1 MKAIIRTL
9 LAAVLL
15 ATAAPNWAQ
24 SDSTLNLKDAD
35 INALIATVS
44 EITGKN
50 FIIDPRVKGKV
61 TVLSST
67 PMSADGVYE
76 TFLAVLQVHGFAA
89 IPSGEAIK
97 IIPEVNAKQDG
108 APTRGEYT
116 VAPDD
121 VITRVVE
128 VENVPAA
135 QLVPILRPLV
145 PQYGHLAALAVSNM
159 LIISDR
165 AANVIRLR
173 EIIRRIDQSPDRQIE
188 LIKLNSASAREVSQ
202 TLTTLTQQSS
212 KQDPN
217 AANITILADER
228 TNSIILGGDRATRSQ
243 LRSVILE
250 LDTPL
255 EDEGATQVLYLRFAS
270 AENLAPILQGYVEQ
284 AAQGGNP
291 AQGSN
296 NAARN
301 SASNARVIPEPDI
314 NALVVTA
321 PPEIMRQVKDV
332 VAQLDI
338 RRSQVLVEAIIAEV
352 NVNTARQLGVDSAVL
367 NDERIAAA
375 NILNENTGQVIG
387 RLGTAGAT
395 GDLPP
400 SALGALLGSGL
411 NVLGGRISDTDS
423 SFVFLLRALAG
434 DGNTNILS
442 TPSLVTMDNEEAEI
456 SVGQEVP
463 FLTGS
468 FSNTGGNV
476 GAVNPFQTIDRRDVG
491 LTLGIT
497 PQINE
502 GETIQLT
509 INQEISSVQQ
519 GSGGAVDL
527 ITNKRTLSTTVMVDS
542 GDILVLGGLIDDN
555 VTESD
560 QRVPILGSIPVLGNL
575 FRSRSVTKNKQ
586 NLMIFIRP
594 LILRNREQS
603 NFYTRKKY
611 DQIRG
616 VQLEAREQGSN
627 FLGRVD
633 RPVLVELDRYDNV
646 PPPQQAPRGARD
658 SGPAQ
663 VAPGAAD
670 GPRMPGEPPRTKA
683 EPDYGRYGPAPIA
696 PPYAYTREPTPR
708 PEPPAQQPAS
718 EPPADQD
725 EDKGAYDYRKEAGGN
740 TARRAR
746 WP

>member
-1 MKAIIRTL
+1 MKAITRIL
-9 LAAVLL
+9 LAAAVL
-15 ATAAPNWAQ
+15 ATAATPSWAQ

-67 PMSADGVYE
+67 PMSAEGVYE

-97 IIPEVNAKQDG
+97 ILPEVKAKQDG

-188 LIKLNSASAREVSQ
+188 LIKLNSASAREVAQ
-202 TLTTLTQQSS
+202 TLTSLTQQSG

-217 AANITILADER
+217 AANITVLADER

-255 EDEGATQVLYLRFAS
+255 DDEGATQVLYLRFAS

-284 AAQGGNP
+284 AAQGGAP
-291 AQGSN
+291 AQGGN

-301 SASNARVIPEPDI
+301 AGSNVRVIPEPDI

-321 PPEIMRQVKDV
+321 PPEIMRQVKEV

-352 NVNTARQLGVDSAVL
+352 NVNTARELGVDSAVL

-375 NILNENTGQVIG
+375 NILDPNTRDVIRG
-387 RLGTAGAT
+387 LGAT
-395 GDLPP
+395 GASGDLPP

-468 FSNTGGNV
+468 FSNTGGTV

-594 LILRNREQS
+594 VILRNRDQS
-603 NFYTRKKY
+603 NYYTRKKY

-616 VQLEAREQGSN
+616 VQLEARDRGSN

-633 RPVLVELDRYDNV
+633 RPVLVELDRFDPV
-646 PPPQQAPRGARD
+646 PPPQSLPRGARE
-658 SGPAQ
+658 SGPAR
-663 VAPGAAD
+663 VSPDAAYD
-670 GPRMPGEPPRTKA
+670 NPRMPGPAGSSPSPA
-683 EPDYGRYGPAPIA
+683 QAQYGPAPIA
-696 PPYAYTREPTPR
+696 PPYATQRTPAPQAAE
-708 PEPPAQQPAS
+708 PEPEEEAQRK
-718 EPPADQD
+718 DN
-725 EDKGAYDYRKEAGGN
+725 AYDYRKEAGGN

>member
-1 MKAIIRTL
+1 MQATLKNSL
-9 LAAVLL
+9 LAALTGFAMLL
-15 ATAAPNWAQ
+15 AAGAHAQ
-24 SDSTLNLKDAD
+24 SESTLNLKDAD

-67 PMSADGVYE
+67 PMSADGIYE

-89 IPSGEAIK
+89 IPAGEAIK

-108 APTRGEYT
+108 APTRGELT

-121 VITRVVE
+121 VITRVIE

-159 LIISDR
+159 LILSDR

-173 EIIRRIDQSPDRQIE
+173 EIIRRIDQSPDRQVE
-188 LIKLNSASAREVSQ
+188 LIKLESASAREVAQ
-202 TLTTLTQQSS
+202 TLTTLTQQAG

-217 AANITILADER
+217 AGNITVLADER
-228 TNSIILGGDRATRSQ
+228 TNSIILGGDRATRNQ
-243 LRSVILE
+243 LRGIILE

-270 AENLAPILQGYVEQ
+270 SENLAPILQGYVEQ
-284 AAQGGNP
+284 ASQSGGGQAQGGN
-291 AQGSN
+291 
-296 NAARN
+296 NAARGGG
-301 SASNARVIPEPDI
+301 STVRVIPEPDI

-352 NVNTARQLGVDSAVL
+352 SVSKSRQLGIDSAVF

-375 NILNENTGQVIG
+375 NILDPQT
-387 RLGTAGAT
+387 LGAIRGLGAAGSS
-395 GDLPP
+395 DLGAA
-400 SALGALLGSGL
+400 ALGALIGSGL
-411 NVLGGRISDTDS
+411 NVVGGQINDTGS
-423 SFVFLLRALAG
+423 SFVFLLKALSG

-468 FSNTGGNV
+468 FSNTGGNT

-491 LTLGIT
+491 ITLGIT

-502 GETIQLT
+502 GETIQLS
-509 INQEISSVQQ
+509 INQEVSQVVQ
-519 GSGGAVDL
+519 GATGAAVDL
-527 ITNKRTLSTTVMVDS
+527 ITNKRTLNTTVMVDS
-542 GDILVLGGLIDDN
+542 GDILVLGGLIDDQ
-555 VTESD
+555 VRESD
-560 QRVPILGSIPVLGNL
+560 QRVPILGDIPVLGNL
-575 FRSRSVTKNKQ
+575 FRSRSSTKEKR

-594 LILRNREQS
+594 VILRNRNQS
-603 NFYTRKKY
+603 NYYTREKY
-611 DQIRG
+611 DGIRTVQLQQQKRG
-616 VQLEAREQGSN
+616 VAM
-627 FLGRVD
+627 LGND
-633 RPVLVELDRYDNV
+633 QRPVLVELDRFDNV
-646 PPPQQAPRGARD
+646 PPPQSLPQGARE
-658 SGPAQ
+658 SGPAR
-663 VAPGAAD
+663 VAPGVAD
-670 GPRMPGEPPRTKA
+670 DYPRMPGNGA
-683 EPDYGRYGPAPIA
+683 
-696 PPYAYTREPTPR
+696 
-708 PEPPAQQPAS
+708 PAQQSRQPQ
-718 EPPADQD
+718 ADTQQQPRQPDREAEAETEED
-725 EDKGAYDYRKEAGGN
+725 EQSNHRSDFRHEKGN
-740 TARRAR
+740 TARKAR

>member
-1 MKAIIRTL
+1 MQAKLKHALVALAVALTTL
-9 LAAVLL
+9 ASNAAL
-15 ATAAPNWAQ
+15 AQ
-24 SDSTLNLKDAD
+24 SESTLNLKDAD

-89 IPSGEAIK
+89 IPAGEAIK

-108 APTRGEYT
+108 APTRGEFT

-173 EIIRRIDQSPDRQIE
+173 EIIRRIDQSPDRQVE
-188 LIKLNSASAREVSQ
+188 LIKLESASAREVAQ
-202 TLTTLTQQSS
+202 TLTTLTQQAG

-217 AANITILADER
+217 AGNITVLADER
-228 TNSIILGGDRATRSQ
+228 TNSIILGGDKATRNQ
-243 LRSVILE
+243 LRGIILE

-255 EDEGATQVLYLRFAS
+255 DDEGATQVLYLRFAS
-270 AENLAPILQGYVEQ
+270 AENLGPILQGYVEQ
-284 AAQGGNP
+284 AAQSSGGQ
-291 AQGSN
+291 AQGGN
-296 NAARN
+296 NAARGG
-301 SASNARVIPEPDI
+301 SSNVRVIPEPDI

-375 NILNENTGQVIG
+375 NILNP
-387 RLGTAGAT
+387 AT
-395 GDLPP
+395 GDAIGALGRTGAATTIQP
-400 SALGALLGSGL
+400 SALGALLGTGL
-411 NVLGGRISDTDS
+411 NVIGGKLSDSES

-468 FSNTGGNV
+468 FSNTGGTT

-527 ITNKRTLSTTVMVDS
+527 ITNKRTLNTTVMVDS
-542 GDILVLGGLIDDN
+542 GEILVLGGLIDDN

-560 QRVPILGSIPVLGNL
+560 QRVPILGSIPILGNL
-575 FRSRSVTKNKQ
+575 FRSRSVNKTKQ

-594 LILRNREQS
+594 VILRNREQS

-616 VQLEAREQGSN
+616 VQLDARENGSN
-627 FLGRVD
+627 FLGRVE
-633 RPVLVELDRYDNV
+633 RPVLVDLDRFGSV
-646 PPPQQAPRGARD
+646 PPPEAMPRGARE
-658 SGPAQ
+658 SGPAR
-663 VAPGAAD
+663 VAPGVAD
-670 GPRMPGEPPRTKA
+670 DYPRMPGSAPQQQQSDARPVPQSRPTAQVRQQEQQAA
-683 EPDYGRYGPAPIA
+683 ED
-696 PPYAYTREPTPR
+696 
-708 PEPPAQQPAS
+708 
-718 EPPADQD
+718 D
-725 EDKGAYDYRKEAGGN
+725 EDQSRHRGDFRQEQGN
-740 TARRAR
+740 TARKAR

>member
-1 MKAIIRTL
+1 MQAFRNHPLVTALAGLAL
-9 LAAVLL
+9 LLSANVA
-15 ATAAPNWAQ
+15 AQ
-24 SDSTLNLKDAD
+24 SESTLNLKDAD

-61 TVLSST
+61 TVLSAS
-67 PMSADGVYE
+67 PMSADGIYE

-89 IPSGEAIK
+89 IPAGEAIK

-108 APTRGEYT
+108 APTRGEFS

-188 LIKLNSASAREVSQ
+188 LIKLESASAREVAQ
-202 TLTTLTQQSS
+202 TLTTLTQQAG
-212 KQDPN
+212 KADPSAGN
-217 AANITILADER
+217 VTVLADER
-228 TNSIILGGDRATRSQ
+228 TNSIILGGERSVRNQ
-243 LRSVILE
+243 LRAIIQE

-284 AAQGGNP
+284 AAQGSGGQ
-291 AQGSN
+291 AQGN
-296 NAARN
+296 NAAR
-301 SASNARVIPEPDI
+301 SGSSNARVIPEPDI

-375 NILNENTGQVIG
+375 NILNP
-387 RLGTAGAT
+387 AT
-395 GDLPP
+395 GD
-400 SALGALLGSGL
+400 ALGALGRTGTATTLQPSALSALLGTGL
-411 NVLGGRISDTDS
+411 NVLGGRVSDNDS

-468 FSNTGGNV
+468 FSNTGGTV

-527 ITNKRTLSTTVMVDS
+527 ITNKRTLNTTVMVDS
-542 GDILVLGGLIDDN
+542 GEILVLGGLIDDQ

-560 QRVPILGSIPVLGNL
+560 QRVPVLGSIPILGNL
-575 FRSRSVTKNKQ
+575 FRSRNVTKNKQ

-594 LILRNREQS
+594 VILRNRDQS

-611 DQIRG
+611 EQIRG
-616 VQLEAREQGSN
+616 VQLDARDNGSN
-627 FLGRVD
+627 FLGRVE
-633 RPVLVELDRYDNV
+633 RPVLVELDRFEDV
-646 PPPQQAPRGARD
+646 PPPQAMPRGARE
-658 SGPAQ
+658 SGPAK
-663 VAPGAAD
+663 VAPGVAED
-670 GPRMPGEPPRTKA
+670 YPRMPGNKPAAAYEPPPQQSDARPVPRSQPTAQLQPQDDA
-683 EPDYGRYGPAPIA
+683 E
-696 PPYAYTREPTPR
+696 
-708 PEPPAQQPAS
+708 
-718 EPPADQD
+718 
-725 EDKGAYDYRKEAGGN
+725 EDDKSNHRSDFRHEQGN
-740 TARRAR
+740 TARKAR

>member
-1 MKAIIRTL
+1 MQAFHTKFLTGALAGLAL
-9 LAAVLL
+9 LLSANVAAQ
-15 ATAAPNWAQ
+15 A
-24 SDSTLNLKDAD
+24 DSTLNLKDAD

-89 IPSGEAIK
+89 IPAGEAIK

-108 APTRGEYT
+108 APTRGEFT

-188 LIKLNSASAREVSQ
+188 LIKLESASAREVAQ
-202 TLTTLTQQSS
+202 TLTTLTQQAG
-212 KQDPN
+212 KQDPSSGN
-217 AANITILADER
+217 VTVLADER
-228 TNSIILGGDRATRSQ
+228 TNSIILGGDRATRGQ
-243 LRSVILE
+243 LRSIILE

-255 EDEGATQVLYLRFAS
+255 ENEGATQVLYLRFAS

-284 AAQGGNP
+284 AAQSGGGQ
-291 AQGSN
+291 AQGGN
-296 NAARN
+296 NAARGG
-301 SASNARVIPEPDI
+301 SNVRVIPEPDI

-352 NVNTARQLGVDSAVL
+352 SVSKSRQLGIDSAVL

-375 NILNENTGQVIG
+375 NILDPQT
-387 RLGTAGAT
+387 LGALGGLSAAGSS
-395 GDLPP
+395 DLGA
-400 SALGALLGSGL
+400 SALGALIGSGL
-411 NVLGGRISDTDS
+411 NVVGGQINDSGS
-423 SFVFLLRALAG
+423 SFVFLLKALSG

-468 FSNTGGNV
+468 FSNTGGTT

-491 LTLGIT
+491 ITLGIT

-502 GETIQLT
+502 GETIQLA
-509 INQEISSVQQ
+509 INQEVSQVVQ
-519 GSGGAVDL
+519 GATGAAVDL
-527 ITNKRTLSTTVMVDS
+527 ITNKRTLNTTVMVDS
-542 GDILVLGGLIDDN
+542 GDILVLGGLIDDQ
-555 VTESD
+555 VRESD
-560 QRVPILGSIPVLGNL
+560 QRVPILGDIPVLGNL
-575 FRSRSVTKNKQ
+575 FRSRSSTKEKR

-594 LILRNREQS
+594 VILRNRAQS
-603 NFYTRKKY
+603 NYYTREKY
-611 DQIRG
+611 DGIRSVQLQQQKRG
-616 VQLEAREQGSN
+616 VAL
-627 FLGRVD
+627 LGND
-633 RPVLVELDRYDNV
+633 QRPVLVELDRFDDV
-646 PPPQQAPRGARD
+646 PPPQSMPRGARD

-663 VAPGAAD
+663 VAPGVAD
-670 GPRMPGEPPRTKA
+670 DYPRMPGQQA
-683 EPDYGRYGPAPIA
+683 PAAYQQPA
-696 PPYAYTREPTPR
+696 RQSDARPVPQSRPYAQVQQPA
-708 PEPPAQQPAS
+708 PEPPPEEEKQSNHRSDFRHEQGNAA
-718 EPPADQD
+718 
-725 EDKGAYDYRKEAGGN
+725 RK
-740 TARRAR
+740 AR

>member
-1 MKAIIRTL
+1 MQAMFTRTL
-9 LAAVLL
+9 AALAMTASTLVASPVL
-15 ATAAPNWAQ
+15 AQ
-24 SDSTLNLKDAD
+24 ADSTLNLKDAD

-89 IPSGEAIK
+89 IPAGEAIK

-108 APTRGEYT
+108 APTRGEFT

-145 PQYGHLAALAVSNM
+145 PQYGHLAALAVSNT

-173 EIIRRIDQSPDRQIE
+173 QIIERIDQSPDRQIE
-188 LIKLNSASAREVSQ
+188 LIKLESASAREVAQ
-202 TLTTLTQQSS
+202 TLTTLTQQAG
-212 KQDPN
+212 KADPSAGN
-217 AANITILADER
+217 VTVLADER
-228 TNSIILGGDRATRSQ
+228 TNSIILGGDKATRNQ
-243 LRSVILE
+243 LRSIILE

-284 AAQGGNP
+284 AASSGGGQAQGGN
-291 AQGSN
+291 N
-296 NAARN
+296 ARN
-301 SASNARVIPEPDI
+301 SNSNVRVIPEPDI

-352 NVNTARQLGVDSAVL
+352 NINTARQLGVDSAIL

-375 NILNENTGQVIG
+375 SILNP
-387 RLGTAGAT
+387 AT
-395 GDLPP
+395 GDAISALGSNAAAANNISP
-400 SALGALLGSGL
+400 SAIGALLGTGL
-411 NVLGGRISDTDS
+411 NVLGGQISDSDS

-468 FSNTGGNV
+468 FSNT
-476 GAVNPFQTIDRRDVG
+476 
-491 LTLGIT
+491 
-497 PQINE
+497 
-502 GETIQLT
+502 
-509 INQEISSVQQ
+509 
-519 GSGGAVDL
+519 VD
-527 ITNKRTLSTTVMVDS
+527 RTLD
-542 GDILVLGGLIDDN
+542 L
-555 VTESD
+555 
-560 QRVPILGSIPVLGNL
+560 
-575 FRSRSVTKNKQ
+575 
-586 NLMIFIRP
+586 
-594 LILRNREQS
+594 
-603 NFYTRKKY
+603 
-611 DQIRG
+611 
-616 VQLEAREQGSN
+616 A
-627 FLGRVD
+627 
-633 RPVLVELDRYDNV
+633 RPVLYASQGVCHG
-646 PPPQQAPRGARD
+646 Q
-658 SGPAQ
+658 AQ
-663 VAPGAAD
+663 VVVAMHAD
-670 GPRMPGEPPRTKA
+670 ARL
-683 EPDYGRYGPAPIA
+683 PDIRDP
-696 PPYAYTREPTPR
+696 
-708 PEPPAQQPAS
+708 
-718 EPPADQD
+718 
-725 EDKGAYDYRKEAGGN
+725 
-740 TARRAR
+740 
-746 WP
+746 